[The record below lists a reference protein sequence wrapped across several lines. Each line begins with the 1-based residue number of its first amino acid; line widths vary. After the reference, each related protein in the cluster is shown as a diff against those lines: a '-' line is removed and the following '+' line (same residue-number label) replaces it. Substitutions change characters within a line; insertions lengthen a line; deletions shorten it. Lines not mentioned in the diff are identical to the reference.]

1 MNRRSNETNRHPE
14 TEHARKP
21 VPEFYMPAMP
31 PIQLTEALD
40 RWIRH
45 WLQRRKFRRLLN
57 YDDQH
62 LAVLGLKRE
71 DLTWAAGQPINTDAF
86 EALQQRLQHCASV
99 GGGTLV

>member
-1 MNRRSNETNRHPE
+1 MNRRNNETNRHPD
-14 TEHARKP
+14 TGRVQ
-21 VPEFYMPAMP
+21 VPAFYMPAMP

-40 RWIRH
+40 RWISH

-71 DLTWAAGQPINTDAF
+71 DLAWAARQPLQTDAF
-86 EALQQRLQHCASV
+86 EVLQQRLQGCAR
-99 GGGTLV
+99 TD

>member
-1 MNRRSNETNRHPE
+1 MNRRNNETNRHPE
-14 TEHARKP
+14 NGRAPAP
-21 VPEFYMPAMP
+21 VPEFFMPAMP

-45 WLQRRKFRRLLN
+45 WLQRRKFRRLLK

-71 DLTWAAGQPINTDAF
+71 DLTWAADQPMNTDAF
-86 EALQQRLQHCASV
+86 EALQQRLQRCASV
-99 GGGTLV
+99 AGGAH